1 MFDFFDP
8 ETYWLNATNIV
19 LGVVTLVCL
28 IAVSS
33 TVVRELVHRARQRVP
48 SFVPRDEHT
57 FVLSDLGITMADGGE
72 KVIDE
77 TRVAKSP
84 DEVQP
89 KDGSNISR
97 SDN

>member
-1 MFDFFDP
+1 MFDLFDP

-33 TVVRELVHRARQRVP
+33 TVVRELLQRARQRVP
-48 SFVPRDEHT
+48 VFAQRDEHT

-77 TRVAKSP
+77 CKVAEPRK
-84 DEVQP
+84 EVQP
-89 KDGSNISR
+89 KDGSNIFR
-97 SDN
+97 SNN